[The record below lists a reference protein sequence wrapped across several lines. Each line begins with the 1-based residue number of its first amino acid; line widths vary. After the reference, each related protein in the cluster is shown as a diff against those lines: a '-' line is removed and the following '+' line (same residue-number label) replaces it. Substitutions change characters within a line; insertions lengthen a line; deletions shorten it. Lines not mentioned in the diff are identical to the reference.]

1 MTTGWQLLSQLKLA
15 GIVKCVY
22 PATHA
27 GGYLLQL
34 GSSWLMIQ
42 PLNIISVFR
51 SLLKEIKL
59 AGITRIVLDCDSDNI
74 RTVLMQAQQVGMMSG
89 KITHT
94 PNIQIFS
101 IKNLRNIS
109 EDHSHD
115 PSYHQLLSRLQYL
128 NRIVLSVS
136 KVLMCKKFWCFK
148 ESDEIAVGLVLSTS
162 CVPKWQY
169 SASEFLNGL
178 RSNGDNLT
186 LLDSIQ
192 IMIENWM
199 TGLEYF
205 SLANQVISLQPITT
219 TW

>member
-1 MTTGWQLLSQLKLA
+1 
-15 GIVKCVY
+15 
-22 PATHA
+22 
-27 GGYLLQL
+27 
-34 GSSWLMIQ
+34 MIQ

-115 PSYHQLLSRLQYL
+115 PSYHLLLSRLQYL

-136 KVLMCKKFWCFK
+136 KVLMCKKF
-148 ESDEIAVGLVLSTS
+148 
-162 CVPKWQY
+162 
-169 SASEFLNGL
+169 
-178 RSNGDNLT
+178 
-186 LLDSIQ
+186 
-192 IMIENWM
+192 
-199 TGLEYF
+199 
-205 SLANQVISLQPITT
+205 
-219 TW
+219 